1 MQLVPSGNW
10 EALSQKIVIGLQFWL
25 HKMWL
30 KIILDIHGMTHC
42 QNWYDKQ
49 VTKLFYLAI
58 FEDFSDHKG
67 NLGLYQPTQ
76 FWFNYKN
83 NSQ

>member
-25 HKMWL
+25 HKTWL
-30 KIILDIHGMTHC
+30 KIILDIYGMTYC

-49 VTKLFYLAI
+49 VTKLLSLAI
-58 FEDFSDHKG
+58 LRIFSDRKG

-76 FWFNYKN
+76 FWLNYKN